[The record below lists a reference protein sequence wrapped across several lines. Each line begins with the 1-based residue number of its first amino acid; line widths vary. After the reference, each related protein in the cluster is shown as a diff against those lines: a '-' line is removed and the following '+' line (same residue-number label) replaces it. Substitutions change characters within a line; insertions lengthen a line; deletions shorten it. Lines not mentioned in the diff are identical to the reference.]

1 MFETFKKLRAFDR
14 VLLITG
20 FLFAL
25 LLLITLALPTVSQN
39 FSSLS
44 TILSQ
49 PAGGISFLLLGV
61 YVLRNLKLPQR
72 NLGVLLLLASAF
84 SFIVTAVMIFK
95 RPM

>member
-1 MFETFKKLRAFDR
+1 MFETFKKLKTFDR
-14 VLLITG
+14 LLLITG

-25 LLLITLALPTVSQN
+25 MLIITLALPTVNPS
-39 FSSLS
+39 FSSIS
-44 TILSQ
+44 TMLSQ

-72 NLGVLLLLASAF
+72 NLGFLLLLASAF